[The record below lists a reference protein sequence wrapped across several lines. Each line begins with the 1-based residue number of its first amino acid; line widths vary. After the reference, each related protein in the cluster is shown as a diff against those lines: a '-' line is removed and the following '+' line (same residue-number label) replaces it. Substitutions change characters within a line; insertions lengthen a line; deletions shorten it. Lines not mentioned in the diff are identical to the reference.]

1 MDRMRAT
8 VLVVFATAALAF
20 AGSAA
25 AMQPTTT
32 QQQFHRSIPNF
43 ATCPGFAV
51 DGEFEITRT
60 DTIFYDSS
68 GQPIREV
75 LHVEFVGTLTNPLNG
90 KFLLDSGRRVSTF
103 DLVSGTGSSSG
114 SRVDTVPGLGVVFQD
129 TGRLVFDPNGDVIF
143 AAGRHDELDGNLA
156 PLCAY
161 LAG

>member
-1 MDRMRAT
+1 MRAT
-8 VLVVFATAALAF
+8 VLVGFATAALAF

-32 QQQFHRSIPNF
+32 TQQFHRSIPDF
-43 ATCPGFAV
+43 ATCPGFTV
-51 DGEFEITRT
+51 DGEFDITRT
-60 DTIFYDSS
+60 DTIFYDNS

-90 KFLLDSGRRVSTF
+90 KFLLDAGQRVSTF
-103 DLVSGTGSSSG
+103 DLLSGTGSSTG
-114 SRVDTVPGLGVVFQD
+114 SRVDTVPGLGVVFQES
-129 TGRLVFDPNGDVIF
+129 GRLVFDPNGDVIF
-143 AAGRHDELDGNLA
+143 EAGPHDGLSGDLA